1 MSNPSSNKPFSPP
14 PQSLRPLSAWLDDCA
29 GELSQLGPEAQ
40 REAAVRHA
48 MQLSMQCRPKAAAAA
63 APWWKMRWL
72 SGPASARQAD
82 RSKRASWAAP
92 LAWSGAGVCALLLVA
107 ASALLLLEPPVE
119 AAQQSYASDFVP
131 LVPAER
137 WSSYLRES
145 GQARAWLVTTEMP
158 RDRLAL
164 MGLPYD
170 PSQAGDRVKAELLM
184 HSSGDVLA
192 VRVVR

>member
-1 MSNPSSNKPFSPP
+1 MSSHEFHP

-29 GELSQLGPEAQ
+29 RELSEQGPDVQ
-40 REAAVRHA
+40 REAAALHA
-48 MQLSMQCRPKAAAAA
+48 MQLSLQCRPQAVAATR
-63 APWWKMRWL
+63 PWWRRL
-72 SGPASARQAD
+72 GGERGGP
-82 RSKRASWAAP
+82 RASWAAP

-107 ASALLLLEPPVE
+107 ASALLMLEPP
-119 AAQQSYASDFVP
+119 ADMAPQGYASDFVP

-137 WSSYLRES
+137 WSSYLRDS
-145 GQARAWLVTTEMP
+145 GQTRAWLVTTDMP

-184 HSSGDVLA
+184 HPSGDVLA
-192 VRVVR
+192 VRFVR

>member
-1 MSNPSSNKPFSPP
+1 
-14 PQSLRPLSAWLDDCA
+14 
-29 GELSQLGPEAQ
+29 
-40 REAAVRHA
+40 
-48 MQLSMQCRPKAAAAA
+48 MQLSLQCRPAAAAAA
-63 APWWKMRWL
+63 APWWKRL
-72 SGPASARQAD
+72 FGGLPTTVPTGQAR
-82 RSKRASWAAP
+82 RASWAAP

-107 ASALLLLEPPVE
+107 ASALLLLEPPVD
-119 AAQQSYASDFVP
+119 ASQQGYASDFVP

-184 HSSGDVLA
+184 HPSGDVLA